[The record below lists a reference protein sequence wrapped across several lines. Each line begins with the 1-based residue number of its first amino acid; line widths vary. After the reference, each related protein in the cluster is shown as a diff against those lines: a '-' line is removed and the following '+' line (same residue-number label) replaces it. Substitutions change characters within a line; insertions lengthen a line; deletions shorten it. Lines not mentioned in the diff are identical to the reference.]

1 MGASA
6 ECSKNSTAISSV
18 CHLSELNVLRS
29 HLVSQAATI
38 CCQRNKAYSQR
49 DIHTDA
55 SGSINLHYWAN
66 C

>member
-6 ECSKNSTAISSV
+6 ECSKNSAAISSV
-18 CHLSELNVLRS
+18 CRLSELGVLRS
-29 HLVSQAATI
+29 HLVSQAAAI
-38 CCQRNKAYSQR
+38 CCRRNKANSQCNIR
-49 DIHTDA
+49 THA

>member
-6 ECSKNSTAISSV
+6 ECSENSTAISSV

-29 HLVSQAATI
+29 HLVSQAAAI
-38 CCQRNKAYSQR
+38 CCRRNKAYSQR
-49 DIHTDA
+49 NIRTDA
-55 SGSINLHYWAN
+55 SGSIDLHYGAN